1 MLPTSPS
8 RISFTTNRVSIFTTR
23 VSVLCM
29 TPRRFG
35 KTTAVSMFVGAYA
48 LSVSKSTQCIFST
61 GKRASDKLL
70 ELVQTLLKLIP
81 GVEGR
86 MKRRGEVLTIYGEG
100 GPGDIRTISSYPAA
114 SKTLRGVGGDVIY
127 SE

>member
-1 MLPTSPS
+1 
-8 RISFTTNRVSIFTTR
+8 
-23 VSVLCM
+23 
-29 TPRRFG
+29 
-35 KTTAVSMFVGAYA
+35 MFVGAYA

-86 MKRRGEVLTIYGEG
+86 MKRRGEVLTIYGDD
-100 GPGDIRTISSYPAA
+100 PGDLRTISSYPAA
-114 SKTLRGVGGDVIY
+114 SKTLRGKSTFCNSVSTFVSNFGLLSVYFRVYFRVQGVGGDVIY
-127 SE
+127 SK